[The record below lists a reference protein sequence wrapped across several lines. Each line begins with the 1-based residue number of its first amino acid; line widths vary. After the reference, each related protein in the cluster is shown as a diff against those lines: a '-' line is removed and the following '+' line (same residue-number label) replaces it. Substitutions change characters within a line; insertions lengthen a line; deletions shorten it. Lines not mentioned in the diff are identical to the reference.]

1 MKDISCET
9 LWDFVFNPNTGA
21 WWKPEKKL
29 WEIRTVWFWTRE
41 WNSKIHQLLILVLEY
56 GSSSMPKNTI
66 RDLFVA
72 RTEQLLS
79 QFEGAKAISHGP
91 TVGAMDEEICKN
103 GDNHCGDLYDKLY

>member
-1 MKDISCET
+1 
-9 LWDFVFNPNTGA
+9 
-21 WWKPEKKL
+21 
-29 WEIRTVWFWTRE
+29 
-41 WNSKIHQLLILVLEY
+41 
-56 GSSSMPKNTI
+56 MPKNTI
-66 RDLFVA
+66 IDLFVA

>member
-1 MKDISCET
+1 MEDSKS
-9 LWDFVFNPNTGA
+9 
-21 WWKPEKKL
+21 
-29 WEIRTVWFWTRE
+29 
-41 WNSKIHQLLILVLEY
+41 NSYPCLFYKY
-56 GSSSMPKNTI
+56 RSFSMPKNTI
-66 RDLFVA
+66 IDLFVA